1 VQFDLAIKNGLVVTA
16 ANSFS
21 ADIGIVG
28 EKIAAI
34 DQGLHGKRLIDAGG
48 KLVLPG
54 AVDPHVHLEMPQGA
68 VVSSD
73 DFETGTIA
81 AACGGTTTIIDF
93 VEPEGDERLLEALV
107 NRRAQADGR
116 AVIDY
121 GLHMTLVNARE
132 TTLAQVPDALQ
143 AGCSSFKTYTIYEGF
158 YLEDNAMIN
167 ALEAVHSAGGLVIVH
182 AENRHIVKHLQDKFL
197 AAGQVEPR
205 FHPRSRPPIVEAEA
219 VQRVLALAEVAGSPL
234 YVVHISTR
242 LGVEALQHARFRG
255 QTAFGETCPQYLL
268 LTDARYDQPG
278 LEGAKFVC
286 SPPLRP
292 ADNPPALWDGLAH
305 GHLQTVGS
313 DHCPFNYAEQ
323 KIRGGDTFTL
333 IPNGMPG
340 IEARLALLYTFGVG
354 QGRLSLN
361 RWVEVC
367 CTDPAK
373 IFGLYPKKGTLAP
386 GADADIVI
394 FDPQREV
401 TLTQEVL
408 HEQVD
413 YTPYEGFNLRGY
425 PDVTIARGQV
435 LCQDGEFIGPKGYGR
450 FLLRKPFSAS

>member
-1 VQFDLAIKNGLVVTA
+1 MQFDLAIKNGRVVTA

-34 DQGLHGKRLIDAGG
+34 EQGLHGKRLIDAGG

-93 VEPEGDERLLEALV
+93 VEPEGDERLMEALV

-132 TTLAQVPDALQ
+132 TTLAQIPDALQ

-158 YLEDNAMIN
+158 YLEDTAMIN
-167 ALEAVHSAGGLVIVH
+167 ALEAVRSAGGLVIVH

-197 AAGQVEPR
+197 AAGQDEPR

-219 VQRVLALAEVAGSPL
+219 VQRVLALAEIAGCPL
-234 YVVHISTR
+234 YVVHVSTR
-242 LGVEALQHARFRG
+242 LGVEALQQARFSG

-292 ADNPPALWDGLAH
+292 VDNPPALWDGLAR

-323 KIRGGDTFTL
+323 KTRGCDTFTQ
-333 IPNGMPG
+333 IPSGMPG

-401 TLTQEVL
+401 TLSQEVL

-413 YTPYEGFNLRGY
+413 YTPYEGFSLRGY
-425 PDVTIARGQV
+425 PEVTIARGQV

-450 FLLRKPFSAS
+450 FLFRKPFSAS

>member
-1 VQFDLAIKNGLVVTA
+1 MQFDLAIKNGRVVTA

-21 ADIGIVG
+21 ADIGIIG

-34 DQGLHGKRLIDAGG
+34 DQGIHGKRLIDADG

-54 AVDPHVHLEMPQGA
+54 AVDPHVHLEMPQGV

-107 NRRAQADGR
+107 KRRAQADSR

-132 TTLAQVPDALQ
+132 TTLAQVPDALK
-143 AGCSSFKTYTIYEGF
+143 AGCSSYKTYTIYEGF
-158 YLEDNAMIN
+158 YLEDDAMIN
-167 ALEAVHSAGGLVIVH
+167 VLEAVHSAGGLVIVH

-219 VQRVLALAEVAGSPL
+219 VQRVLALAEVAGCPL

-242 LGVEALQHARFRG
+242 LGVEALQQARFRG

-268 LTDARYDQPG
+268 LTDARYNQPG
-278 LEGAKFVC
+278 FEGAKFVC

-292 ADNPPALWDGLAH
+292 ADNPPALWDGLTH

-323 KIRGGDTFTL
+323 KIRGGDTFTQ

-354 QGRLSLN
+354 QGCLSLN

-394 FDPQREV
+394 FDPEREF
-401 TLTQEVL
+401 TLSQEVL

-425 PDVTIARGQV
+425 TEMTIARGQV
-435 LCQDGEFIGPKGYGR
+435 LCQDGEFIGPKGHGR
-450 FLLRKPFSAS
+450 FLFRKPFSAS